1 MEARSHDPGQTFN
14 NLSPMEKVKK
24 QIIFNTEQLETSCA
38 LLSDGKLEEYHI
50 ERSYEGA
57 TVGSV
62 YLGKIVNLEPSL
74 QAAFV
79 DIGVGKNAFLHYW
92 DMIPA
97 TYDLDADEMS
107 PIADEAIADDGKKK
121 RNSFSDRL
129 RALIRNSAK
138 RSKQLRENEK
148 HRRKRKITVKE
159 IPEIFKPGMELLV
172 QVVKGPIGTKG
183 ARVSTNLSIPG
194 RYLVLL
200 PYSDHIGLSTKIE
213 SNGERNRLRKILK
226 GLDVPEG
233 MGLICRTVG
242 EGSKAVYFQ
251 NDLDL
256 LLDTWHK
263 VEEALEKPQVP
274 AVVYS
279 EPTLMERSIRDI
291 MTEDI
296 DEIVVNSPESY
307 AEITESLKKFGG
319 KRLASKVKLYKKA
332 SPIFEAY
339 NVQSQIEDIFKRVVP
354 LPGGGYIC
362 IDETEALIAID
373 VNTGKGGSKRTGDQ
387 PEVILH
393 TNLEAAQAVAR
404 QLRLRNIGGQVVIDF
419 IDMRSAQDRETVYK
433 TMKKLVKSD
442 RAKTHLLPLSRLGLM
457 EMTRQ
462 REHESLK
469 DTIYIPCP
477 YCHGSGHIKSELTM
491 SVEIQRRLNTV
502 LRSNKGK
509 EVRVIMHPEILN
521 RLRTEDASLMTEL
534 EKRYGKALSFR
545 ADDSVH
551 HEEFKLVNPVNGAEY

>member
-1 MEARSHDPGQTFN
+1 
-14 NLSPMEKVKK
+14 MEKINK
-24 QIIFNTEQLETSCA
+24 QIIFNAEQLETSCA
-38 LLSDGKLEEYHI
+38 LLNNGKLEEYHI
-50 ERSYEGA
+50 ERPAAGP

-62 YLGKIVNLEPSL
+62 YIGRIVNLEPSL

-97 TYDLDADEMS
+97 TFDMDSDDIK
-107 PIADEAIADDGKKK
+107 PISDEALHGDASPKK
-121 RNSFSDRL
+121 RTTFSERL
-129 RALIRNSAK
+129 RTFLRTSAQ

-148 HRRKRKITVKE
+148 HRRKKKITVKD
-159 IPEIFKPGMELLV
+159 IPDIFKVGTELLV

-183 ARVSTNLSIPG
+183 ARVTTNLSIPG

-213 SNGERNRLRKILK
+213 SSAERSRLRKILK
-226 GLDVPEG
+226 ELDVPEG

-242 EGSKAVYFQ
+242 EGSKKVYFQ

-256 LLDTWHK
+256 LLDTWHR

-274 AVVYS
+274 AEVYS
-279 EPTLMERSIRDI
+279 EPTLLERSIRDI

-296 DEIVVNSPESY
+296 NEIVINTREAFES
-307 AEITESLKKFGG
+307 ITQTLDKFGG
-319 KRLASKVKLYKKA
+319 RRLSNKVKLYKKA
-332 SPIFEAY
+332 DPIFEAY

-373 VNTGKGGSKRTGDQ
+373 VNTGKGGAKRTGDQ
-387 PEVILH
+387 PEVILQ
-393 TNLEAAQAVAR
+393 TNLEAADAVAR

-419 IDMRSAQDRETVYK
+419 IDMRSAQDRDTVYK
-433 TMKKLVKSD
+433 HMKKLVKSD

-477 YCHGSGHIKSELTM
+477 YCNGTGHIKSELTM

-502 LRSNKGK
+502 LRSNRGK
-509 EVRVIMHPEILN
+509 EIRVIMHPEILA
-521 RLRTEDASLMTEL
+521 RLKNQDASLMKEL
-534 EKRYGKALSFR
+534 EGRYGRNLSFR
-545 ADDSVH
+545 ADDTIH
-551 HEEFKLVNPVNGAEY
+551 HEEFKLVNPENGKEY